1 MRIPIQLLVGLLLAF
16 NSYGQSS
23 LHDSIRDDFNSKV
36 NAPPQNAD
44 STLSTLLAKVEIYA
58 TEINQINKKIEGG
71 YTGPDVEDELSE
83 LEQHFQLINTL
94 INNKLSKYSMRSLYG
109 GKVLMVQMITRLT
122 RWEKELAKYTQKLR
136 SMRATLN
143 KVKNDSTLLQ
153 LPEDSLVLIRF
164 AERYAAIA
172 ANYQRADTAVR
183 SANISAGLL
192 LNRILRLQLS
202 ATETIEAIDNDLLRQ
217 LRNLH
222 KRDGA
227 NLLQATRDSVPVAAV
242 LTRSLRGSSIVLP
255 YFFAT
260 SWRTRFV
267 EIVLFLL
274 LWAWLYFNKN
284 AIKRTGGVPLGA
296 RYDSA
301 YKSPFLAALFVSLSL
316 SALFYSS
323 PPLLYFQ
330 MLWCVAYGIAIVL
343 LWNKLARPWLV
354 LAAVCGFL
362 LFCFAA
368 LSILYTYTT
377 NTRWLLAICC
387 ILMLGLAAATYRFG
401 ISAQK
406 LIFWK
411 PALKTVTVVLIAGAV
426 FSLVANFSGRVGLA
440 KMLGQAGFYG
450 WLLGL
455 LYGLVVGVLQQGINM
470 HANAHRSG
478 SRFLFSLDSQS
489 ALKSVYNNL
498 RIAGVACWL
507 VLMLKNI
514 SLFDLLY
521 SDFMNW
527 LERPLRIGNSS
538 FSISSIC
545 IFFLVLWLANLVSQ
559 LASFLLRV
567 GQDEG
572 VTKKRHY
579 SLLIFLRMALL
590 GGGVLLAF
598 AASGIP
604 LDKLT
609 IVLGALSVGIGFG
622 LQNVVN
628 NLVSGV
634 ILAFEKPVQVGDVIE
649 VGPRTG
655 TVREI
660 GIRSSKILTYEGAEV
675 IVPNGDLISHQII
688 NWTLTNNHKRLEVII
703 GVHYNS
709 DLNKAQDAIERAFV
723 GQKDLLLTPEP
734 AVYAHIFNASSIDF
748 RVLFW
753 CNMNSNFLALKSE
766 VIKKIHQNL
775 AEAGIQIPFP
785 QQDVYIKEMPN
796 LGSAPP

>member
-1 MRIPIQLLVGLLLAF
+1 
-16 NSYGQSS
+16 
-23 LHDSIRDDFNSKV
+23 
-36 NAPPQNAD
+36 
-44 STLSTLLAKVEIYA
+44 
-58 TEINQINKKIEGG
+58 
-71 YTGPDVEDELSE
+71 
-83 LEQHFQLINTL
+83 
-94 INNKLSKYSMRSLYG
+94 
-109 GKVLMVQMITRLT
+109 
-122 RWEKELAKYTQKLR
+122 
-136 SMRATLN
+136 
-143 KVKNDSTLLQ
+143 
-153 LPEDSLVLIRF
+153 
-164 AERYAAIA
+164 
-172 ANYQRADTAVR
+172 
-183 SANISAGLL
+183 
-192 LNRILRLQLS
+192 
-202 ATETIEAIDNDLLRQ
+202 
-217 LRNLH
+217 
-222 KRDGA
+222 
-227 NLLQATRDSVPVAAV
+227 
-242 LTRSLRGSSIVLP
+242 
-255 YFFAT
+255 
-260 SWRTRFV
+260 
-267 EIVLFLL
+267 
-274 LWAWLYFNKN
+274 
-284 AIKRTGGVPLGA
+284 
-296 RYDSA
+296 
-301 YKSPFLAALFVSLSL
+301 
-316 SALFYSS
+316 
-323 PPLLYFQ
+323 
-330 MLWCVAYGIAIVL
+330 
-343 LWNKLARPWLV
+343 
-354 LAAVCGFL
+354 
-362 LFCFAA
+362 
-368 LSILYTYTT
+368 
-377 NTRWLLAICC
+377 
-387 ILMLGLAAATYRFG
+387 MLGLAAATYRFG

-411 PALKTVTVVLIAGAV
+411 PAHKIVTGVLIAGAV
-426 FSLVANFSGRVGLA
+426 FSLVANFSGRGVLA
-440 KMLGQAGFYG
+440 KMIGQAGFFG

-455 LYGLVVGVLQQGINM
+455 LYGLVVGVLKQGISM
-470 HANAHRSG
+470 HADAHRSG

-796 LGSAPP
+796 LGSAQP